1 MEFTEEEFARR
12 IRQGLAASQPAL
24 EGRAAQDPD
33 IRVVDVSELLLIRDD
48 EEFLREAYRRI
59 LRREYDVP
67 GFLHY
72 RSMLRQH
79 VPRSTVLRA
88 LVTSPEARQTGLAYT
103 GLPGLTGAGAGLRV
117 RLSWLW
123 QALLNRARH
132 VYRLAFLRP
141 LEILDDKLAYQF
153 QEQQKSAEQLSAK
166 LDSYAAQLMAADQ
179 AMDRRLAELQG
190 LRSQLSAELAETRR
204 SLERELARR
213 WQAHAEQ
220 LFMELDVVG
229 GELRAL
235 TDSLN
240 NALAEVRRQQAE
252 ISGMRENLLREF
264 SRLAD
269 AQSGQLLAR
278 LEGLFRQATQVGQ
291 ALVDRLGKIEAR
303 QEQLEAVLREQGA
316 RLDSHLRRP
325 LIHAAGD
332 ILVTEVDGLIVALPG
347 KEWRLAAYLAFRGPL
362 EPGVTHLFRRLV
374 RPGMVVVDVGAHF
387 GWYTLQAARLLA
399 GQGKVYSF
407 EPTPET
413 FALLRENVQLNGFL
427 ESGVVQLR
435 PVALWDQRGRARL
448 TRDPRDSTH
457 NTLFGAVDGTEV
469 IEVETWTLDEA
480 LAEERRVDVVKIDA
494 EGAEARIL
502 RGMRRTLEANPA
514 IRIILEF
521 APSHLKRAG
530 EDPVAFTRE
539 IREVGLS
546 IARIDDVSGDLL
558 PVTEQELADAYSMM
572 LLLTR

>member
-1 MEFTEEEFARR
+1 
-12 IRQGLAASQPAL
+12 
-24 EGRAAQDPD
+24 
-33 IRVVDVSELLLIRDD
+33 
-48 EEFLREAYRRI
+48 
-59 LRREYDVP
+59 
-67 GFLHY
+67 
-72 RSMLRQH
+72 
-79 VPRSTVLRA
+79 
-88 LVTSPEARQTGLAYT
+88 
-103 GLPGLTGAGAGLRV
+103 
-117 RLSWLW
+117 
-123 QALLNRARH
+123 
-132 VYRLAFLRP
+132 

-179 AMDRRLAELQG
+179 AMDRRLAELHG

-229 GELRAL
+229 GEMRAL

-325 LIHAAGD
+325 LIRAAED

-413 FALLRENVQLNGFL
+413 LALLRENVQLNGFL

-480 LAEERRVDVVKIDA
+480 LAEEPRVDVVKIDA

-521 APSHLKRAG
+521 APGHLRRAG
-530 EDPVAFTRE
+530 EDPVAFARE